1 LSAALLHTNQ
11 AVGNATLLA
20 QYHLLDQLVAVSYVC
35 SIVYWGFCFA
45 QKVPERR
52 EFTPQM
58 QSFLL
63 AVAGSARST
72 RIALTSDSERDR
84 RAQR

>member
-1 LSAALLHTNQ
+1 MVELMVTAC
-11 AVGNATLLA
+11 
-20 QYHLLDQLVAVSYVC
+20 YDC
-35 SIVYWGFCFA
+35 SIVYWIVSFA
-45 QKVPERR
+45 QEVPERR

-72 RIALTSDSERDR
+72 RVALTNSSETK
-84 RAQR
+84 AQSGTKR